1 MKTTVVILMGML
13 LLVWAGCTDAN
24 GPGPQDVISDNGK
37 IFIQDRTGKR
47 WDVTHAEQV
56 YGLKAD
62 KFQFGLGPGA
72 IPPILNPEFVLP
84 GQPGYPTPG
93 GNFLIIGAD
102 INDIQRAYPISVLTR
117 HEVVDE
123 QFDSTYVAVAY

>member
-1 MKTTVVILMGML
+1 MKAKLLVMIGIL
-13 LLVWAGCTDAN
+13 LLVWSGCSGVN
-24 GPGPQDVISDNGK
+24 GPGPRDVINDNGR
-37 IFIQDRTGKR
+37 IFIQDRSGKR

-62 KFQFGLGPGA
+62 KFQFGLGPGV
-72 IPPILNPEFVLP
+72 IPPILNPEFIQP
-84 GQPGYPTPG
+84 GQPGYPNPDES
-93 GNFLIIGAD
+93 FLIIGTD
-102 INDIQRAYPISVLTR
+102 INNIQRAYPISVLTR